1 MSQVQIL
8 SSRLLS
14 FFARNLIYMAFGW
27 PHHDLTLAAPVT
39 VAGLGLH
46 SGQPARLTLQP
57 RPTPGLVFRVA
68 GVEIPALAEYVIDTR
83 LNTRLG
89 HQGVEIGTVEH
100 VLSALYGLGVSAA
113 WVDLEGGECPAG
125 DGSADWLV
133 RHIQAV
139 GLQPLQSVRKRYAI
153 QDVGQLTYGDALI
166 NWEPGPGLTL
176 TYAVDFARE
185 RRLQQVYTYGHSPEA
200 FMAEIAAAR
209 TFAFASELTALRA
222 QGLAQGGTS
231 ENALLVTVDGFAHPP
246 RWDNEPVRHKI
257 LDALGDFALLGA
269 ALEGKIT
276 LQRAGHGAHVT
287 MVKHLRDL

>member
-1 MSQVQIL
+1 MVRS
-8 SSRLLS
+8 
-14 FFARNLIYMAFGW
+14 GW
-27 PHHDLTLAAPVT
+27 PLYDLTLVAPVT

-46 SGQPARLTLQP
+46 SGRPAQLTLQP
-57 RPTPGLVFRVA
+57 RTTPGLAFRVA
-68 GVEIPALAEYVIDTR
+68 GVQVPAQAEYVIDTR

-89 HQGVEIGTVEH
+89 YQGVEIGTVEH
-100 VLSALYGLGVSAA
+100 VLSALYGLGISAA
-113 WVDLEGGECPAG
+113 WVDLDGGECPAG

-139 GLQPLQSVRKRYAI
+139 GLQPLPSVRQRYVI
-153 QDVGQLTYGDALI
+153 QDTGQLTYGDAQI
-166 NWEPGPGLTL
+166 SWAPGDGLTL

-185 RRLQQVYTYGHSPEA
+185 RRLQQEYTYVHSPEA
-200 FMAEIAAAR
+200 FVAEIAAAR

-222 QGLAQGGTS
+222 QGLAQGGTP
-231 ENALLVTVDGFAHPP
+231 ENALLVTADGFAHPP

-269 ALEGKIT
+269 ALEGRIT

-287 MVKHLRDL
+287 MVKHLRAL